1 MGALAVNQCEL
12 TYVNHIEQSGAWERH
27 GQVERLFRNW
37 SPLSSGV
44 FLPEP
49 EDVLLRW
56 RFRMR
61 GMDDTAV
68 GRLHVAAQPSWSV
81 SDMKPM
87 WLMNLSARGIPLGP
101 GIGGAFDFFD
111 LAREWIV
118 RGFADLTT
126 RAMHRSWKRKD
137 A

>member
-1 MGALAVNQCEL
+1 
-12 TYVNHIEQSGAWERH
+12 
-27 GQVERLFRNW
+27 
-37 SPLSSGV
+37 
-44 FLPEP
+44 
-49 EDVLLRW
+49 
-56 RFRMR
+56 
-61 GMDDTAV
+61 
-68 GRLHVAAQPSWSV
+68 
-81 SDMKPM
+81 MKPV

-101 GIGGAFDFFD
+101 GVGGAFDFFD